1 MSNLKYFYKQADD
14 LGSVVDSIKK
24 ILGDNTKTNIVET
37 ADNPEARGFRE
48 AIETTETSPDG
59 KEMKTYRDVP
69 EINIVAPKIK
79 QDLGPNIGQSGNLV
93 LEALDRIKEFGSLNV
108 AINNITEDIMSKYQQ
123 AGKDLETIDKDF
135 TKLPALAH
143 LIGHE
148 AGHAIPGGQS
158 NQPPPGEA
166 QAEQKGEE
174 YEKKFIA
181 KTKEE
186 YNIAKAI
193 ENFKKITEALQNIN
207 TEFTN
212 LASNDIK
219 TLIKLAN
226 VLDKKGEVELASEI
240 DNILFKNFGDK

>member
-14 LGSVVDSIKK
+14 LGSVVDAIKN
-24 ILGDNTKTNIVET
+24 ILGDNTKYEVV
-37 ADNPEARGFRE
+37 DNPPAGEPEARGYKE
-48 AIETTETSPDG
+48 STETTDPKTG
-59 KEMKTYRDVP
+59 QKTYTDSDHIDLVKS
-69 EINIVAPKIK
+69 NITK
-79 QDLGPNIGQSGNLV
+79 DLGSDIGQSANLV
-93 LEALDRIKEFGSLNV
+93 FEALARIKEFGSLNV
-108 AINNITEDIMSKYQQ
+108 AINDITEDIMSKYQQ

-148 AGHAIPGGQS
+148 VGHSIPGGQS
-158 NQPPPGEA
+158 SQPAPGEA

-174 YEKKFIA
+174 YEKKFIEET
-181 KTKEE
+181 KTK

-212 LASNDIK
+212 LASNDVK

-226 VLDKKGEVELASEI
+226 DLDKKGEVELASEI